1 MRKAIKKPLTDRA
14 MKGILIKLDKFGNS
28 DIDKIEILEKSI
40 ENCWISVYELKNKKP
55 PTNVD
60 GKEKRVFNSNSISSS
75 NKNYTQKIEGSKFI

>member
-1 MRKAIKKPLTDRA
+1 M
-14 MKGILIKLDKFGNS
+14 
-28 DIDKIEILEKSI
+28 LEKSI

-55 PTNVD
+55 PAGTD